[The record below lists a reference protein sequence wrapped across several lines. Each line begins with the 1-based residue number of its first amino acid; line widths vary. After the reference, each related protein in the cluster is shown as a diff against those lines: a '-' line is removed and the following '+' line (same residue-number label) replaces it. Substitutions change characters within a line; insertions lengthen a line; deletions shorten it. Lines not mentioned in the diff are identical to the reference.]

1 MLFERPSA
9 NASPTPRAAF
19 RWHRAAAIGCAVV
32 FVIYAFWAFWLGYTQ
47 SRPVDFLSFWAAGR
61 LALNGQAGVAYDMV
75 AHRLM
80 ERTASPIG
88 GWLPFPYPPPF
99 LLFVTPFGA
108 LGLWTAFALWL
119 VVTSAIYI
127 IGTRKI
133 APLPYSL
140 AHPAVLVNTWIGQNG
155 FLTTGVFALGL
166 GAFERSAFAAGAI
179 FGLLI
184 IKPQLALLVPIA
196 FIAGREWRAIAGAA
210 LTSLLLVLIS
220 YVIFGWEA
228 YAGFFHL
235 LPQQA
240 RLIASGKLQWN
251 ELASVYAAFRL
262 VGVSATISIA
272 AQLTAAIGAAAITW
286 RAWALR
292 LDTRGPTLAAATL
305 LVTPYLLTY
314 DSILLIIPMGWFIQ
328 KQRYPVALVVIW
340 VLCLLPIISYSGTYT
355 GPNTIP
361 LAALLCL
368 WLLYRDEKLSVV
380 GESASSASAAAPSA
394 ARPGTGGA
402 SRPGAAGS
410 HLF

>member
-1 MLFERPSA
+1 M
-9 NASPTPRAAF
+9 ASLTPRTAF
-19 RWHRAAAIGCAVV
+19 RWHRAAAVGCAVLFIV
-32 FVIYAFWAFWLGYTQ
+32 YAVWAFWLGYTQ

-80 ERTASPIG
+80 EQTASPIR

-108 LGLWTAFALWL
+108 LSLWTAFALWL
-119 VVTSAIYI
+119 ILTSAVYLV
-127 IGTRKI
+127 GTRKI

-155 FLTTGVFALGL
+155 FLTSGLFALGL
-166 GAFERSAFAAGAI
+166 SMFERSAFAAGAI
-179 FGLLI
+179 FGLLV
-184 IKPQLALLVPIA
+184 IKPQLALLVPLA
-196 FIAGREWRAIAGAA
+196 FIAGREWRAFAGAA
-210 LTSLLLVLIS
+210 ITSLLLVAIS
-220 YVIFGWEA
+220 YAIFGWQA

-240 RLIASGKLQWN
+240 QLIAAGKVPWN
-251 ELASVYAAFRL
+251 ELASPYASFRL
-262 VGVSATISIA
+262 MGVPAPYSFAAQAIA
-272 AQLTAAIGAAAITW
+272 ALVGAWLTW
-286 RAWALR
+286 RAWSLR

-328 KQRYPVALVVIW
+328 KQKHPVAVVVIW
-340 VLCLLPIISYSGTYT
+340 VLCLLPIISYSGVYK

-361 LAALLCL
+361 VAALFCL
-368 WLLYRDEKLSVV
+368 WLLYRDGQSQPATETEPVRV
-380 GESASSASAAAPSA
+380 D
-394 ARPGTGGA
+394 
-402 SRPGAAGS
+402 
-410 HLF
+410 